1 MPINLRKDRNRPR
14 SPLAIPTAPSRD
26 QSPPIDELFTGIQ
39 PLLVERK
46 FHNDRV
52 GMKLGGGREPK
63 GEITTPL
70 KEYLDRFRGTKVY
83 KVEKFVNRGGGGD
96 VLNVAV

>member
-1 MPINLRKDRNRPR
+1 MDETNVLVPDGFTQPIFKLQ
-14 SPLAIPTAPSRD
+14 PS
-26 QSPPIDELFTGIQ
+26 
-39 PLLVERK
+39 LVEK
-46 FHNDRV
+46 QFHDDRV
-52 GMKLGGGREPK
+52 GMKSGGGKESK
-63 GEITTPL
+63 GEITAPL